1 MEMSE
6 KALSEQRSA
15 MEQVAAERDS
25 FRRQLED
32 IRTTVEYQEAKMEA
46 EKPTLSSSSS
56 SRNSSERRSLR
67 RRRNRDN
74 VVDGKSRGESVP
86 PPSSNNSSRDSAT
99 PETKVKVGRL
109 TSSWCV

>member
-1 MEMSE
+1 MSE
-6 KALSEQRSA
+6 KALSEQQSA

-86 PPSSNNSSRDSAT
+86 PPGRPRSSDWFPT
-99 PETKVKVGRL
+99 CEKKVRRL
-109 TSSWCV
+109 C